1 MRKEWILS
9 DEEKYLKRVKIV
21 RNRLLKQ
28 QVHQTSTND
37 DNNSYSQ
44 DDPSQLE
51 QSFVDSFQ
59 LIYMYQSPDQQLY
72 QRQEYLLRQFD
83 RGYRLITNDYPQ
95 PSKFFDRNTLIS
107 RTDDVELKLTLVK
120 DLTRELTQM
129 TTSRLLNYF
138 NLIPEFRLLNQQ
150 EKQTLLFRNM
160 LSVFMFHGALTYN
173 SESDTFVDRTT
184 SKNKYSKML
193 CQT

>member
-37 DNNSYSQ
+37 DKNSYSQ

-72 QRQEYLLRQFD
+72 QRQEYLLRLF
-83 RGYRLITNDYPQ
+83 
-95 PSKFFDRNTLIS
+95 
-107 RTDDVELKLTLVK
+107 ELRWIIL
-120 DLTRELTQM
+120 
-129 TTSRLLNYF
+129 
-138 NLIPEFRLLNQQ
+138 
-150 EKQTLLFRNM
+150 
-160 LSVFMFHGALTYN
+160 
-173 SESDTFVDRTT
+173 
-184 SKNKYSKML
+184 
-193 CQT
+193 